1 MRVLLPA
8 AQFRQR
14 IHSGGVAV
22 RPSSRLAGP
31 ASRRFQCSRGFIRG
45 VLAVAGL
52 AVPAGSTPLAAQQG
66 TITYDHVVKRELPPG
81 FAQRMRE
88 PPPPRTS
95 TVLVHFSPTSSLM
108 VRGANPGRQGEAG
121 RRLGGGGDRA
131 GDGAGFRDRRG
142 GGRFGFGFRP
152 DVGLDQAAAVQA
164 AYMDYGEATMVE
176 ARRFLGRTFRITRE
190 RPSYAWRIGTEQAEH
205 LGYTVMKATAE
216 HDSATVE
223 AWFTPQ
229 IPISGGPASYG
240 GLPGMI
246 LVLSLNDGQMQYQ
259 ATEVALRELET
270 GLIAPPEEGDE
281 VSYEEFEQLVKE
293 RIEEMTRSRR
303 RPGSAGGPLEND
315 Q

>member
-1 MRVLLPA
+1 MRVLLPVA
-8 AQFRQR
+8 RFRQR
-14 IHSGGVAV
+14 IHSGITGL
-22 RPSSRLAGP
+22 PHLAGI
-31 ASRRFQCSRGFIRG
+31 ACG
-45 VLAVAGL
+45 LAVAGL
-52 AVPAGSTPLAAQQG
+52 ALLAGSTPLAAQQG

-88 PPPPRTS
+88 PPPPQTR

-108 VRGANPGRQGEAG
+108 VRGANPRRQGEGG
-121 RRLGGGGDRA
+121 RRFGGGGDRA
-131 GDGAGFRDRRG
+131 FDGAGFRDRRG

-152 DVGLDQAAAVQA
+152 GAGVDQATTLQA
-164 AYMDYGEATMVE
+164 AYLDFGAATMVE
-176 ARRFLGRTFRITRE
+176 ARGFLGRTFRVTRE

-216 HDSATVE
+216 HDSTTIE

-229 IPISGGPASYG
+229 IPVSGGPALYG

-246 LVLSLNDGQMQYQ
+246 LVLSLNDGQTQYQ
-259 ATEVALRELET
+259 ATEVALQELEA
-270 GLIAPPEEGDE
+270 GLIAPPEDGDE

-303 RPGSAGGPLEND
+303 PPGSDGGPLEND